1 MTPDNT
7 CNKTMTV
14 NDTANGCS
22 RLYPYRGST
31 LSDSLAS
38 SSAFDA
44 SFRCGSRAPTA
55 NTSDT
60 KAYRLQIGTS
70 TPAFLAYDR
79 IISDLFNNLTIGP
92 VSTQT
97 QNYNF
102 SSGTDVSCAVK
113 VGDGYSTNTSCQAR
127 ACVGSTCSDPQTFIV
142 VPSEEISCTN
152 TDNISYDVGCN
163 AASPDYTQCLKWIYE
178 GTGTTRNVKVRI
190 NGVEEDRYFTCT
202 TSTPPGA
209 L

>member
-1 MTPDNT
+1 MTPDTT
-7 CNKTMTV
+7 CTKTMTV
-14 NDTANGCS
+14 NDAANGCS

-31 LSDSLAS
+31 LSDSLTS

-44 SFRCGSRAPTA
+44 SFRCGSRQPAVS
-55 NTSDT
+55 TST
-60 KAYRLQIGTS
+60 TNAYRLQIGTG

-79 IISDLFNNLTIGP
+79 IITDLFNTLTIGP

-127 ACVGSTCSDPQTFIV
+127 ACVGSTCSDPQSFIV

-152 TDNISYDVGCN
+152 TDSISYDV
-163 AASPDYTQCLKWIYE
+163 
-178 GTGTTRNVKVRI
+178 
-190 NGVEEDRYFTCT
+190 
-202 TSTPPGA
+202 
-209 L
+209 